1 MGEMAPLMFRKIKG
15 DYEGEEKI
23 QSLFV
28 ALSSVVIILS
38 FCLTCYLYSVVSNQP
53 NYFLSICFARNLY
66 TAATWSS
73 SSSSSSSSS
82 MSLPAS
88 LPFKCCV
95 HSFGVGAVVISLS
108 ISDIRPSFHS
118 L

>member
-73 SSSSSSSSS
+73 SSSSS